1 VEGVPTAAYLEPASS
16 RVELVV
22 NFGILA
28 AREVSRTEVGTLAE
42 VLLQIVGSATV
53 FTGRRYEFATGAADV
68 AGSEIR
74 IWFPPHTLPEDEA
87 ERDALLA
94 RVLAEVDR
102 WARTSAAHPPAE
114 GEGLISRI
122 IRGPADR

>member
-1 VEGVPTAAYLEPASS
+1 
-16 RVELVV
+16 VELVV

-28 AREVSRTEVGTLAE
+28 AREVSRAEVDTLAD
-42 VLLQIVGSATV
+42 VLLQIVGSATI
-53 FTGRRYEFATGAADV
+53 FAGHRYEFATGAADV

-74 IWFPPHTLPEDEA
+74 IWFPPHTLPKAEA

-102 WARTSAAHPPAE
+102 WARMSAVHPPAE
-114 GEGLISRI
+114 GDDLVSRI
-122 IRGPADR
+122 IRGSADR